1 MLIAS
6 NKKDM
11 YINPANN
18 EMAKKVAAVR
28 LLNDFIV
35 LGFEERKVF
44 VQVVID
50 IYPDFNNMKGVNKLN
65 NFWALRE
72 FSINDELEDVLEK
85 LKNS

>member
-1 MLIAS
+1 MSIV
-6 NKKDM
+6 
-11 YINPANN
+11 PANS
-18 EMAKKVAAVR
+18 EMAKKIAAVG
-28 LLNDFIV
+28 LLNDFV
-35 LGFEERKVF
+35 AFGFEERKAF

-72 FSINDELEDVLEK
+72 FSINDELENVLEK